1 MHPLFGDSLS
11 ITAFYSFAY
20 VYKKVNKVK
29 YFYNPILSKNIME

>member
-11 ITAFYSFAY
+11 ITAFNSFAY

-29 YFYNPILSKNIME
+29 YFYSPLLSKNIMK